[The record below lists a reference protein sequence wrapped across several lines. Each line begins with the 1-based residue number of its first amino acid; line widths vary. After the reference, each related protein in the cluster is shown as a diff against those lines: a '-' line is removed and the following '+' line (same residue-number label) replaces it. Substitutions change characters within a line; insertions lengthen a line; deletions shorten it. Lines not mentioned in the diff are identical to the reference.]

1 MCYNYII
8 VGGFMLVFKKYFS
21 LFIIYSFIGWVMEVF
36 WTLFTD
42 KKLVNRGFL
51 IGPYCPIYGVGCLLL
66 IVFLDRFKYSVS
78 LLFFMSIIVCS
89 ILEYSTSYIMEKLF
103 KARWWDYSEYK
114 FNLNGRICAATMIP
128 FGILGVLVVYFLNP
142 FISGIINFNNV
153 FFVIIL
159 VLFFTDFGVSFG
171 IIENM
176 KGTITSVAKDST
188 EEITKRV
195 RELLFSKSIFH
206 KRLIK
211 AFPSFRSPI
220 DKLRS
225 IVRK

>member
-1 MCYNYII
+1 MA
-8 VGGFMLVFKKYFS
+8 VFKYYFS
-21 LFIIYSFIGWVMEVF
+21 LFIIYSFIGWTMEVV
-36 WTLFTD
+36 WNLFTD

-66 IVFLDRFKYSVS
+66 IILLGKFKSEPV

-128 FGILGVLVVYFLNP
+128 FGILGVLVVYYLNP
-142 FISGIINFNNV
+142 FVSKFVPFNDI
-153 FFVIIL
+153 FFYIIL
-159 VLFFTDFGVSFG
+159 VLFVLDFGVSFG

-176 KGTITSVAKDST
+176 KGTITTITKDST
-188 EEITKRV
+188 EEITKMV
-195 RELLFSKSIFH
+195 KEKILGKSFLH
-206 KRLIK
+206 KRLLR
-211 AFPSFRSPI
+211 AFPSFMSPI
-220 DKLRS
+220 DKLRR

>member
-1 MCYNYII
+1 MT
-8 VGGFMLVFKKYFS
+8 LFKYYFS
-21 LFIIYSFIGWVMEVF
+21 LFIIYSFIGWTMEVV
-36 WTLFTD
+36 WNLFTD

-66 IVFLDRFKYSVS
+66 IILLGRFKSDPV

-128 FGILGVLVVYFLNP
+128 FGILGVLVVYYLNP
-142 FISGIINFNNV
+142 FVSKFVPFNDI
-153 FFVIIL
+153 FFYITFIL
-159 VLFFTDFGVSFG
+159 FTMDFVVSFG

-176 KGTITSVAKDST
+176 KGTITTITKDST
-188 EEITKRV
+188 EEITKMV
-195 RELLFSKSIFH
+195 KEKILGKSFLH
-206 KRLIK
+206 KRLLR
-211 AFPSFRSPI
+211 AFPSFVSPI
-220 DKLRS
+220 DKLKR

>member
-1 MCYNYII
+1 MA
-8 VGGFMLVFKKYFS
+8 VFKYYFS
-21 LFIIYSFIGWVMEVF
+21 LFMIYSFIGWTMEVI
-36 WTLFTD
+36 WNLFTD

-51 IGPYCPIYGVGCLLL
+51 VGPYCPIYGVGCLLL
-66 IVFLDRFKYSVS
+66 IILLGRFKSDPV

-128 FGILGVLVVYFLNP
+128 FGILGVLVVYYLNP
-142 FISGIINFNNV
+142 FVSKFVPFNDI
-153 FFVIIL
+153 FFYIIL
-159 VLFFTDFGVSFG
+159 VLFVLDFGVSFG

-176 KGTITSVAKDST
+176 KGTITTITKDST
-188 EEITKRV
+188 EEITKMV
-195 RELLFSKSIFH
+195 KEKILGKSFLH
-206 KRLIK
+206 KRLLR
-211 AFPSFRSPI
+211 AFPSFISPI
-220 DKLRS
+220 DKLRR

>member
-1 MCYNYII
+1 MY
-8 VGGFMLVFKKYFS
+8 
-21 LFIIYSFIGWVMEVF
+21 LFIF
-36 WTLFTD
+36 
-42 KKLVNRGFL
+42 
-51 IGPYCPIYGVGCLLL
+51 
-66 IVFLDRFKYSVS
+66 
-78 LLFFMSIIVCS
+78 
-89 ILEYSTSYIMEKLF
+89 
-103 KARWWDYSEYK
+103 
-114 FNLNGRICAATMIP
+114 
-128 FGILGVLVVYFLNP
+128 
-142 FISGIINFNNV
+142 
-153 FFVIIL
+153 
-159 VLFFTDFGVSFG
+159 DFGLSFG

-225 IVRK
+225 IVHK

>member
-1 MCYNYII
+1 MA
-8 VGGFMLVFKKYFS
+8 LFKYYFS
-21 LFIIYSFIGWVMEVF
+21 LFIIYSFIGWTMEVV
-36 WTLFTD
+36 WNLFTD

-66 IVFLDRFKYSVS
+66 IILLGRFKSDPV

-128 FGILGVLVVYFLNP
+128 FGILGVLVVYYLNP
-142 FISGIINFNNV
+142 FVSKFVPFNDI
-153 FFVIIL
+153 FFYITFIL
-159 VLFFTDFGVSFG
+159 FTMDFVVSFG

-176 KGTITSVAKDST
+176 KGTITTITKDST
-188 EEITKRV
+188 EEITKMV
-195 RELLFSKSIFH
+195 KEKILGKSFLH
-206 KRLIK
+206 KRLLR
-211 AFPSFRSPI
+211 AFPSFISPI
-220 DKLRS
+220 DKLRR

>member
-1 MCYNYII
+1 MA
-8 VGGFMLVFKKYFS
+8 VFKYYFS
-21 LFIIYSFIGWVMEVF
+21 LFMIYSFIGWTMEVI
-36 WTLFTD
+36 WNLFTD

-51 IGPYCPIYGVGCLLL
+51 VGPYCPIYGVGCLLL
-66 IVFLDRFKYSVS
+66 IILLGRFKSDPV

-128 FGILGVLVVYFLNP
+128 FGILGVLVVYYLNP
-142 FISGIINFNNV
+142 FVSKFVPFNQI
-153 FFVIIL
+153 FFYITFIL
-159 VLFFTDFGVSFG
+159 FILDFGVSFG

-176 KGTITSVAKDST
+176 KGTITTITKDST
-188 EEITKRV
+188 EEITKMV
-195 RELLFSKSIFH
+195 KEKILGKSFLH
-206 KRLIK
+206 KRLLR
-211 AFPSFRSPI
+211 AFPSFISPI
-220 DKLRS
+220 DKLRR